1 MYNNLQLYRRKEP
14 SSEMLPDL
22 GDTETSKKKNRERG
36 RDCIFPLFTELIE
49 YGEGC
54 GKLEGIVFSC
64 C

>member
-1 MYNNLQLYRRKEP
+1 
-14 SSEMLPDL
+14 MLPDL

-64 C
+64 CWYKKLPQN